1 MIGKTSAMI
10 SGGIYVVLAL
20 TALLGVYVGGLANPF
35 TAWNL
40 VPLAV
45 VAVVQYRASQT
56 SLAAIGFAIGTCAI
70 VAVAHLAWRFDWG
83 GTATGSSTAG
93 LMFVTLPI
101 VALLAGSLSWLAGW
115 AIDRALSWRA
125 RQGRDTE

>member
-1 MIGKTSAMI
+1 MIRA
-10 SGGIYVVLAL
+10 GIYVALAL

-35 TAWNL
+35 TLWNL

-45 VAVVQYRASQT
+45 VAVIQYRASQT
-56 SLAAIGFAIGTCAI
+56 SLAAIGFAIATCAI
-70 VAVAHLAWRFDWG
+70 VAVAHLSWRFDGG

-101 VALLAGSLSWLAGW
+101 VALLVGCVGWLAGW
-115 AIDRALSWRA
+115 AIDWALSWRA

>member
-1 MIGKTSAMI
+1 VIAKTSARI
-10 SGGIYVVLAL
+10 SAGLYVALAL

-35 TAWNL
+35 TVWNL

-45 VAVVQYRASQT
+45 VAVGQHRASRS
-56 SLAAIGFAIGTCAI
+56 SLAAIGFTIVTCAI
-70 VAVAHLAWRFDWG
+70 VAVAHLAWLFDWG

-101 VALLAGSLSWLAGW
+101 VALLVGSVGWLAGW
-115 AIDRALSWRA
+115 AIGRALSWRV
-125 RQGRDTE
+125 RQGRDTG

>member
-1 MIGKTSAMI
+1 MIRA
-10 SGGIYVVLAL
+10 GIYVALAL

-35 TAWNL
+35 TLWNL

-45 VAVVQYRASQT
+45 VAVIQYRASQT
-56 SLAAIGFAIGTCAI
+56 SLAAIGFAIATCAI
-70 VAVAHLAWRFDWG
+70 VAVAHLSWRFDWG

-93 LMFVTLPI
+93 LMLVTLPI
-101 VALLAGSLSWLAGW
+101 VALLVGCVGWLAGW
-115 AIDRALSWRA
+115 AIDWALSWRA

>member
-1 MIGKTSAMI
+1 VIAKTSARI
-10 SGGIYVVLAL
+10 SAGLYVALAL

-35 TAWNL
+35 TVWNL

-45 VAVVQYRASQT
+45 VAVVQHRASRS
-56 SLAAIGFAIGTCAI
+56 SLAAIGFTIVTCAI
-70 VAVAHLAWRFDWG
+70 VAVAHLAWLFDWG

-101 VALLAGSLSWLAGW
+101 VALLVGSVGWLAGW
-115 AIDRALSWRA
+115 AIGRALSWRV
-125 RQGRDTE
+125 RQGRDTG

>member
-1 MIGKTSAMI
+1 MIRAGT
-10 SGGIYVVLAL
+10 YVALAL
-20 TALLGVYVGGLANPF
+20 TALLGVYVGGIANPF

-45 VAVVQYRASQT
+45 VAVVQYHASQT
-56 SLAAIGFAIGTCAI
+56 SLAAIGFAIATCAI
-70 VAVAHLAWRFDWG
+70 VAVAHLAWLFDWG

-101 VALLAGSLSWLAGW
+101 VALVAGSVGWLAGW
-115 AIDRALSWRA
+115 ASGRVLSWRA